1 VPSARGGIRAAGRQ
15 CRRGKREM
23 LGHGQEHGAA
33 VPPPS
38 FHYRGSEYVRKT
50 FGYVRKGSG
59 LYCTRSSRLDYVSR
73 PCAGPALAKRT
84 LGIPGPRRSEL
95 VCAVMQR
102 VGAAFVSG
110 APSCRGTW
118 LFLVSASGVSL
129 PLRIPGCGSTPLNV
143 R

>member
-1 VPSARGGIRAAGRQ
+1 MAEFEPRVGSVDAGNGKCWDTARSTAQRF
-15 CRRGKREM
+15 
-23 LGHGQEHGAA
+23 L
-33 VPPPS
+33 PPS
-38 FHYRGSEYVRKT
+38 FHYRGSEYVRKAS
-50 FGYVRKGSG
+50 GYVRKGSG
-59 LYCTRSSRLDYVSR
+59 LYCTRRSRLDYVSR
-73 PCAGPALAKRT
+73 PCAGPALVKRT

-102 VGAAFVSG
+102 VGAAFVSW